1 MMDIKP
7 APPGPIPGTVDV
19 KPPPPPFNPLAD
31 LNAVRAYLAN
41 PAAVAADLG
50 SSIRSALGLDG
61 ALGRMGQA
69 ALPPVFGSEEY
80 EEYFGETNRPD
91 K

>member
-1 MMDIKP
+1 MLDAKP
-7 APPGPIPGTVDV
+7 PAQSVFADNKPPIPA
-19 KPPPPPFNPLAD
+19 FNPLGNLD
-31 LNAVRAYLAN
+31 AVRAYLSN
-41 PAAVAADLG
+41 PADVAADLG

-69 ALPPVFGSEEY
+69 ALPPMPGMDEY
-80 EEYFGETNRPD
+80 DQYFAEPNRPD